1 MIDEFTM
8 REAAITRSRS
18 TRIHYS
24 GELRTRSK
32 HSTDGFRFITAGYA
46 ACVDGDRAKGIA
58 LVRAG
63 RTTDARDAVTCKV
76 CRSLMA
82 HAAALIASEAAPEAK
97 TPTPEIS
104 ARVQG
109 RIEDHFDT
117 LRVCQET
124 VDRAREDDELTE
136 TPGCAELLAFYAIRD
151 DAAASSGWLHRMRAE
166 SHNLGMGPEFDALE
180 KNHLTVPNYTIRLSE
195 AAQAKR
201 ENR

>member
-1 MIDEFTM
+1 MIDEFTI

-32 HSTDGFRFITAGYA
+32 HASDGFRLITAGYA

-63 RTTDARDAVTCKV
+63 RTTEDRAAVTCKV
-76 CRSLMA
+76 CLSLIG
-82 HAAALIASEAAPEAK
+82 HHDALIAREAISPV

-104 ARVQG
+104 ARVQA

-124 VDRAREDDELTE
+124 VDRAREDDELTD
-136 TPGCAELLAFYAIRD
+136 TPGCSELLALYAIRD
-151 DAAASSGWLHRMRAE
+151 DAAASSAWLTRMKADAHR
-166 SHNLGMGPEFDALE
+166 LGMGPEFDALE
-180 KNHLTVPNYTIRLSE
+180 KAHLTVPNYTIRLSE
-195 AAQAKR
+195 AAKAKR
-201 ENR
+201 DAR